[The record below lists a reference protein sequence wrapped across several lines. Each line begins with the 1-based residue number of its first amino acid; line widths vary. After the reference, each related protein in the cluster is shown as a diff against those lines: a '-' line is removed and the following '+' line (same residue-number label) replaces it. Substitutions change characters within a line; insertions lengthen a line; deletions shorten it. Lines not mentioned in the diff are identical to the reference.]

1 MNIAQKRSIRKFFGI
16 FCLIACAGGVSI
28 YYYWLQA
35 TKLPEWYSTK
45 SGNRLKK
52 VELVEESDIIAAKSR
67 LQAKIQSNLAESEA
81 AEQNGQGLSISSDNS
96 GISKP
101 KNVEIQFS
109 DREFNDII
117 LVELAK
123 KIDSSQDIAPLLN
136 VHTTIESGKIETGT
150 VVNLS
155 ELPISQGNSKQQ
167 AAMAKV
173 IDKLP
178 FAKNQDIYVGL
189 SGTPTIDNGKLTL
202 GENPE
207 VKIGNLSFT
216 VAELANKLGVSQE
229 KLAQK
234 LNIAVEMGQLKLDNM
249 EVKDDRVIVKGSV
262 D

>member
-1 MNIAQKRSIRKFFGI
+1 MNIAQKRVIRKLFGI

-35 TKLPEWYSTK
+35 TKMPEWYSTK
-45 SGNRLKK
+45 SGNQLKK

-67 LQAKIQSNLAESEA
+67 LQAKIQSNLAESQASEHNVY
-81 AEQNGQGLSISSDNS
+81 ELSEETDNS

-109 DREFNDII
+109 DREFNDM
-117 LVELAK
+117 LQVELAE
-123 KIDSSQDIAPLLN
+123 KIDNSQDIALLPKI
-136 VHTTIESGKIETGT
+136 HTTIESGKIETGT

-155 ELPISQGNSKQQ
+155 ELPISQGNSKEQ

-173 IDKLP
+173 LDKLP

-189 SGTPTIDNGKLTL
+189 SGTPTIDNGTLTL

-207 VKIGNLSFT
+207 VKIGNLTFT
-216 VAELANKLGVSQE
+216 VAEVANKLGVSPE

-234 LNIAVEMGQLKLDNM
+234 LNIAVEMGQLKVDNM

-262 D
+262 Q